1 MTPGWAALIG
11 VLAGGVCYGAVLF
24 KEKMGWD
31 DALDVWAVHGVG
43 GILGSILTGM
53 FATPALGAAGLVY
66 GGVSLFFANL
76 AAAVISAAYAFGMT
90 WLILKVLGAFQ
101 APEAGNRR
109 AGSGPRPHLPRR
121 TRPRP
126 RLT

>member
-1 MTPGWAALIG
+1 M
-11 VLAGGVCYGAVLF
+11 LAGGVCYVAVLF

-66 GGVSLFFANL
+66 GGVNPRPERRSSSVL
-76 AAAVISAAYAFGMT
+76 ARPR
-90 WLILKVLGAFQ
+90 
-101 APEAGNRR
+101 APRLRDLLLDVR
-109 AGSGPRPHLPRR
+109 AGQCIGAGGASL
-121 TRPRP
+121 
-126 RLT
+126 

>member
-1 MTPGWAALIG
+1 MQLTPGWAALIG
-11 VLAGGVCYGAVLF
+11 VLAGGVCYVAVLF

-66 GGVSLFFANL
+66 GGVNPRPEHRSPSVL
-76 AAAVISAAYAFGMT
+76 ARPRVPR
-90 WLILKVLGAFQ
+90 LRDLLLDV
-101 APEAGNRR
+101 R
-109 AGSGPRPHLPRR
+109 AGQCIGAGGASL
-121 TRPRP
+121 
-126 RLT
+126 

>member
-1 MTPGWAALIG
+1 MPGWAALIG

-31 DALDVWAVHGVG
+31 DALDVWAVHGMG
-43 GILGSILTGM
+43 GILGSILTGV

-76 AAAVISAAYAFGMT
+76 AATVISAAYAFGMT
-90 WLILKVLGAFQ
+90 WLILKVLGAFKRLK
-101 APEAGNRR
+101 PESDELEAGLDLTFHGER
-109 AGSGPRPHLPRR
+109 ALDHD
-121 TRPRP
+121 
-126 RLT
+126 